1 VGFRFRRSVRIAKG
15 VRLNFGAR
23 GTSVSVGGR
32 GVTVNFSRRGT
43 RTTVGIPGTGIS
55 YSETEKGGGSGFA
68 ASLVILALLGSI
80 GGPVLLFLISAWP
93 R

>member
-1 VGFRFRRSVRIAKG
+1 MGFRFRRSVRIAKG
-15 VRLNFGAR
+15 VRLNFGSR

-32 GVTVNFSRRGT
+32 GATVNFSRRGT

-55 YSETEKGGGSGFA
+55 YSETKKGGGSGFIF
-68 ASLVILALLGSI
+68 ILALLGSI
-80 GGPVLLFLISAWP
+80 GGPVLFFLISAWP